1 MTLLTLTAFLALAS
15 SPAAASPT
23 APPRARDGEP
33 KLSAPKAEEGDDE
46 PPSEELEEMR
56 ALENAVLDPAAR
68 PSPEVLRSV
77 RSLGTASPLRA
88 RLEDGADG
96 LSGEEPAVTLG
107 LITDLSSFNIGSVA
121 AEYDIP
127 VEMQPTVAQYIQF
140 FQGPGRKWFRHWMSR
155 STRYIPM
162 MAPLLEQAGLPRD
175 TVYLAMIESG
185 FSPGATSWA
194 RAAGPWQFISGT
206 GRRFGLR
213 QDFWIDERRD
223 PLKATVAAGKYLT
236 ELHQALGH
244 WYLAWAG
251 YNAGGEKLRRMVVK
265 RGTADFW
272 QLTDG
277 KGLAKETKHY
287 VPKLIACALV
297 AKHPQAFGFSQDE
310 FDFQKPLESEE
321 VPVVEP
327 TDLEVLARAA
337 GVGSEEIRERN
348 PELRRWCTPPATATR
363 PYMLRLPKGTREIFL
378 ANIARVTPHERLTY
392 RIHRVR
398 KGDTLSRI
406 AVQYHSAAE
415 AILQFNR
422 LHSART
428 LRVNTELVVPVASSR
443 VVDEGSVGLD
453 RQVAR
458 ARAQG
463 YVAPAPEEEVPAGT
477 RTGRAATM
485 AQGPIKSEVV
495 NGKTR
500 VQYGVQTGDSMW
512 TIAQR
517 FSVSVEDL
525 QRWNHLDRRARK
537 GLQIGTVLEVWPGPE
552 APPVE
557 VKPTL
562 TLAQP
567 EPGRSLASA
576 SASVAPVPGPEA
588 RMSSSASR
596 TPTMSTP
603 ASAGLPVASTSP
615 AIASSAIASSATPAT
630 PFSGVPAAP
639 PFTGPRPSVHQV
651 AAGETLWS
659 VAQRYGVSVDDLKR
673 WNRIRHARALRPGV
687 NLHLGEPPARD

>member
-1 MTLLTLTAFLALAS
+1 MTLLTLTALLALAS

-23 APPRARDGEP
+23 APPRARGGEP
-33 KLSAPKAEEGDDE
+33 MVGTPAVDDGDDE

-88 RLEDGADG
+88 RLEDGADA

-107 LITDLSSFNIGSVA
+107 LITDLSSFDIGAVA
-121 AEYDIP
+121 GEYDIP

-206 GRRFGLR
+206 ARRFGLR

-223 PLKATVAAGKYLT
+223 PLKATLAASKYLT
-236 ELHQALGH
+236 ELHQELGH

-265 RGTADFW
+265 RGTTDFW

-297 AKHPQAFGFSQDE
+297 AKHPRAFGFSEEE
-310 FDFQKPLESEE
+310 FDFQKPFESEE

-337 GVGSEEIRERN
+337 GVTTEEIRERN
-348 PELRRWCTPPATATR
+348 PELRRWCTPPATAAR
-363 PYMLRLPKGTREIFL
+363 PYMLRIPKGTGETFL
-378 ANIARVTPHERLTY
+378 ANIARVTPRERLTY

-398 KGDTLSRI
+398 RGDTLSRI

-422 LHSART
+422 LRSARS

-443 VVDEGSVGLD
+443 AVADGSVGLE

-477 RTGRAATM
+477 RTGRAAAM

-500 VQYGVQTGDSMW
+500 VEYGVQSGDSMW

-537 GLQIGTVLEVWPGPE
+537 GLQVGTVLEVWPGPGAAAVAV
-552 APPVE
+552 APTPV
-557 VKPTL
+557 
-562 TLAQP
+562 LAQG
-567 EPGRSLASA
+567 EPGRSVASA
-576 SASVAPVPGPEA
+576 SANLLPLPAPEA
-588 RMSSSASR
+588 RMSSATAHPSMPSA
-596 TPTMSTP
+596 P
-603 ASAGLPVASTSP
+603 APVGQSAASPSP
-615 AIASSAIASSATPAT
+615 AITSTASPATPSSAI
-630 PFSGVPAAP
+630 PAAP
-639 PFTGPRPSVHQV
+639 AFTGPRPSVHLV

-673 WNRIRHARALRPGV
+673 WNRIRHARALRPGI
-687 NLHLGEPPARD
+687 NLHLGGPSARD

>member
-23 APPRARDGEP
+23 APPRARSGETTVG
-33 KLSAPKAEEGDDE
+33 APGPDDGDDE

-56 ALENAVLDPAAR
+56 ALENAVLDPSAR

-88 RLEDGADG
+88 RLEDGADA

-107 LITDLSSFNIGSVA
+107 LVTDLSSFDISAVA

-194 RAAGPWQFISGT
+194 RAAGPWQFIAGT
-206 GRRFGLR
+206 ARRFGLR

-236 ELHQALGH
+236 ELHGALGH

-251 YNAGGEKLRRMVVK
+251 YNAGGEKLRRMVAK

-277 KGLAKETKHY
+277 KGLAKETKQY

-297 AKHPQAFGFSQDE
+297 AKHPRAFGFSEDE
-310 FDFQKPLESEE
+310 FDFQKPLDSEE

-337 GVGSEEIRERN
+337 GVSTEEIRERN
-348 PELRRWCTPPATATR
+348 PELRRWCTPPATAAR
-363 PYMLRLPKGTREIFL
+363 PYLLRIPKGSRETFL
-378 ANIARVTPHERLTY
+378 TNIARVAPHERLTY

-406 AVQYHSAAE
+406 ALQYHSAAE

-422 LHSART
+422 LRSART

-443 VVDEGSVGLD
+443 AVADGTVGLE

-463 YVAPAPEEEVPAGT
+463 YLAPAPEEEVPAGI
-477 RTGRAATM
+477 RTGRAAAM
-485 AQGPIKSEVV
+485 AQGAIKSEVV
-495 NGKTR
+495 DGKTR
-500 VQYGVQTGDSMW
+500 VQYGVQSGDSMW

-517 FSVSVEDL
+517 FSVSIEDL

-537 GLQIGTVLEVWPGPE
+537 GLQVGTVLEVWPGPG
-552 APPVE
+552 AAPVE
-557 VKPTL
+557 VKPNAALALAEPRSPL
-562 TLAQP
+562 TPGAAPLTSSTPRSTTTFVQP
-567 EPGRSLASA
+567 PAVSLAA
-576 SASVAPVPGPEA
+576 GPA
-588 RMSSSASR
+588 
-596 TPTMSTP
+596 
-603 ASAGLPVASTSP
+603 SP
-615 AIASSAIASSATPAT
+615 AIASSAAPSSA
-630 PFSGVPAAP
+630 VPAAP
-639 PFTGPRPSVHQV
+639 AFTGPRPSVHQV

-673 WNRIRHARALRPGV
+673 WNRIRHARALRPGIS
-687 NLHLGEPPARD
+687 LHLDAPSAQD